1 MCGMD
6 KLDLMLIVIL
16 SINFGYLLSGA
27 ILMCGGKRKMNQQS
41 AKRENN
47 AMRFNRKY
55 FEFGL
60 YAGIIKSVQRL

>member
-27 ILMCGGKRKMNQQS
+27 ILMYGGKRK
-41 AKRENN
+41 
-47 AMRFNRKY
+47 
-55 FEFGL
+55 
-60 YAGIIKSVQRL
+60 